1 MKSSIG
7 FRMIKDIKRPG
18 RDLVEAFAGIP
29 SSNIGD
35 NLNRLYCMR
44 GYMNPYNQQ
53 PLLGTALTVKAPVGD
68 NLMIHIALDLAQP
81 GDIIVVDGESSSDR
95 ALIGEMMISY
105 AQSRGIAGFVIDG
118 AIRDIDAIRAAGIPV
133 YAKGVTP
140 QGPFKNG
147 PGEINVPI
155 SCGGQ
160 VVFPGDILIGDQDGI
175 VVVRP
180 EFAAELAEISR
191 KKMEKE
197 QSRLGLMRQGQSEYQ
212 QHSKRFMDIAEQ
224 LGAAI
229 EQTM

>member
-1 MKSSIG
+1 MLSSIG
-7 FRMIKDIKRPG
+7 FRIIKDIKRPEK
-18 RDLVEAFAGIP
+18 DLVEAFAGIP

-44 GYMNPYNQQ
+44 GYMQPYNQKS
-53 PLLGTALTVKAPVGD
+53 LLGTAVTVKAPMGD
-68 NLMIHIALDLAQP
+68 NLMIHMALDLAQP
-81 GDIIVVDGESSSDR
+81 GDIIVVDGEGAQDR

-105 AQSRGIAGFVIDG
+105 AQSRNIAGFVIDG

-191 KKMEKE
+191 KKW
-197 QSRLGLMRQGQSEYQ
+197 RR
-212 QHSKRFMDIAEQ
+212 SKAGWD
-224 LGAAI
+224 
-229 EQTM
+229 